1 MNNKLGTEQNARVS
15 ISNGMKSIGK
25 FIGISLLQALG
36 AGLIVWIWGVLMTNM
51 QQLANV
57 GGDQSIS
64 GFLIIP
70 MVFIIVA
77 VLSAGAVLGYPI
89 YLIFNQKWG
98 IAIGLILLTLVWLGL
113 FSAILIY
120 LF

>member
-1 MNNKLGTEQNARVS
+1 
-15 ISNGMKSIGK
+15 
-25 FIGISLLQALG
+25 
-36 AGLIVWIWGVLMTNM
+36 
-51 QQLANV
+51 
-57 GGDQSIS
+57 
-64 GFLIIP
+64 